1 MLPMTQDRLVQHHSF
16 PGDQKHGPDTAGSK
30 ITAALEAEKNRQE
43 EYSGTQGVWKA
54 QRGLESRGAHQAMFL
69 KFGCTETENIPR
81 VSLSLLGN
89 MRQHH
94 LKELTTYKT
103 KT

>member
-1 MLPMTQDRLVQHHSF
+1 MTQDRLVQNHSF
-16 PGDQKHGPDTAGSK
+16 PADQKHSLDTAGSK

-43 EYSGTQGVWKA
+43 EYSGTQRVGKA

-69 KFGCTETENIPR
+69 KFGYTETENILR
-81 VSLSLLGN
+81 ASLRLLGN

-94 LKELTTYKT
+94 LKELTAYIT